1 MTQKKQY
8 QTPEVEILDARVER
22 GFFLSSG
29 TGEQLEEGE
38 VVDNNNFTKSAYSIF
53 QQLFL
58 EYITL

>member
-38 VVDNNNFTKSAYSIF
+38 VVDNNNFKF
-53 QQLFL
+53 N
-58 EYITL
+58 